1 MWSHSVRRG
10 CSPSHSRSVQT
21 RVRVL
26 KTVKPPW
33 DRDDTSTVTANSCVS
48 VCVCVC
54 VSSVKLTPASNL
66 NCGHVTAALWL
77 AAGGHVC
84 PKLQTHNI
92 NCVQPTHTD
101 IHAHARRHKCTH
113 TNTHTHTHTHTHSD
127 ITPMDWSSWST
138 WSVSLLVNF
147 TVQINENFLWC
158 FIQYQNH
165 HIRLDHRLKHTG

>member
-113 TNTHTHTHTHTHSD
+113 TNTHTHTHTHTHTQWHHSD
-127 ITPMDWSSWST
+127 GLIQ
-138 WSVSLLVNF
+138 LIHLVCLPIGQF
-147 TVQINENFLWC
+147 YCSDQWKLPLVLHPVPEPSHQ
-158 FIQYQNH
+158 
-165 HIRLDHRLKHTG
+165 TGP